1 MAEPRIAAVMVQ
13 RWDVFRVHLETRVA
27 RVWDHRRRFVQQPPR
42 PGEAGRATA
51 LIRALPYA
59 AAVPGPVA
67 LVGAG
72 EFLAPMAEFDRG
84 LLEATGRPRPRVVI
98 LPTASAVDG
107 EQTFRMWAEMG
118 VEHFSAL
125 GAEVEPVL
133 VRTPAE
139 GHDAAA
145 LQAIGEADLVYLSG
159 GHPRHL
165 LEVLHGSPIGMALAD
180 AHERGAVIAGCS
192 AGAMALVGRTMD
204 FRFVPRLRIPL
215 PFPLRWPI
223 GLALVDG
230 IAILPHYDA
239 WPEPLSALVAL
250 QAPRSATV
258 LGLDEDT
265 AIVGRDG
272 AWQVHGRGRV
282 TVWRGRH
289 RERFR
294 TGDAFRV

>member
-1 MAEPRIAAVMVQ
+1 
-13 RWDVFRVHLETRVA
+13 
-27 RVWDHRRRFVQQPPR
+27 
-42 PGEAGRATA
+42 
-51 LIRALPYA
+51 
-59 AAVPGPVA
+59 VA

-84 LLEATGRPRPRVVI
+84 LLESTGRSRPRVVI

-107 EQTFRMWAEMG
+107 EQTFRTWADMG

-133 VRTPAE
+133 VRSADE

-165 LEVLHGSPIGMALAD
+165 LRVLQESPMGVALAQ
-180 AHERGAVIAGCS
+180 AHARGAVIAGCS
-192 AGAMALVGRTMD
+192 AGAMAITGRTMD
-204 FRFVPRLRIPL
+204 FRFLPKVGLPL
-215 PFPLRWPI
+215 PFPVRWPV

-230 IAILPHYDA
+230 IAVLPHYDA
-239 WPEPLSALVAL
+239 WPEALSAFVAL
-250 QAPRSATV
+250 QAPRGAIV
-258 LGLDEDT
+258 LGIDEET
-265 AIVGRDG
+265 AVVGRNG

-294 TGDAFRV
+294 KGDAFRI